1 MTRGIV
7 IGKFYPPHLGHNYLI
22 DTALK
27 NCDEVTVLV
36 CDSPAYALASSDR
49 AEWLQ
54 AHHPKAN
61 VRIIPDI
68 SDDDNSPAWALHTLR
83 FLGYKPDVV
92 FSSETYGKPWAEAM
106 GCRYVNVDIARNVVP
121 ISGTKVRQDILESW
135 DYLSDETKAGLAIRI
150 VVIGAESTGTTT
162 LSHNLAEK
170 LQVPWVP
177 EVGRYYTE
185 SLITDA
191 SSTHHDGFS
200 EADWQA
206 RDFHAIGK
214 LQQHYENTFAARSR
228 GVIVCDTNATATEV
242 WQRRYVGKA
251 TAEMK
256 QIAAKD
262 KVDLYIVTGDE
273 IPFVQDG
280 GRDGEHM
287 RHTMHRWFV
296 KRAKQ
301 SGVPYITV
309 TGDYP
314 ERLASATAKA
324 KEIIT
329 LHKIIQ

>member
-1 MTRGIV
+1 MKGIV

-27 NCDEVTVLV
+27 NCGEVTVLV
-36 CDSPAYALASSDR
+36 VDSPAYVIPSSKR
-49 AEWLQ
+49 AAWLQ
-54 AHHPKAN
+54 AHHPSAN

-83 FLGYKPDVV
+83 FLGYTPDVV
-92 FSSETYGKPWAEAM
+92 YSSESYGKPWAEAM
-106 GCRYVNVDIARNVVP
+106 GCKYVNVDIARQTVP
-121 ISGTKVRQDILESW
+121 ISGTIVRQDILKSW
-135 DYLSDETKAGLAIRI
+135 DYLSDESKAGLAIRI

-162 LSHNLAEK
+162 LSHDLAEK

-191 SSTHHDGFS
+191 SSTHHEGFS

-242 WQRRYVGKA
+242 WQRRYMGKA

-256 QIAAKD
+256 QIAARD
-262 KVDLYIVTGDE
+262 KVDLYVITGDE
-273 IPFVQDG
+273 IPFAQDG
-280 GRDGEHM
+280 IRDGERM
-287 RHTMHRWFV
+287 RHTMHQWFV

-301 SGVPYITV
+301 SGVPYLVVNGDNPKRIT
-309 TGDYP
+309 
-314 ERLASATAKA
+314 SALTKA
-324 KEIIT
+324 REIIELHKEI
-329 LHKIIQ
+329 